1 MRKIQQNKK
10 ENNERNI
17 QTKTMK
23 ILKILKSTNCFI
35 FFFGLTVSNHLT
47 ILIYE

>member
-17 QTKTMK
+17 QTKT
-23 ILKILKSTNCFI
+23 IKILKSTNCFI